1 LKRILW
7 ITRGGDPRW
16 APEHVFLCVRS
27 ASGVRPLEFHWP
39 ASVSEKIDLPDPTT
53 HREPFP
59 GLIGRVVAPVMIG
72 SLILEAALSPELMNS
87 GAIPLLTAISLAALQ
102 PPSPEALTPAL
113 FEAYYKL
120 YFPGLVAPKQVFDAP
135 NTDMP
140 PLLRETFAASVA
152 YTDDRAK
159 RIGVVQ
165 RELRH
170 HAGGP
175 SMSMMNMM
183 RLQWTLPPPRGRPE
197 SLETLFYSLR
207 ASETIPFLRFF
218 PVGTY
223 ASSQLIKVGLK
234 EDGTPILEDEKVFA
248 RYLSSPAP
256 NNKSSVILARIPLKS
271 KHVATGSAFILYIF
285 EDGSVDISLEV
296 PQRGITY
303 IAAVASDA
311 EQLLREVV
319 AAIGFPVDTPV
330 VLRDLHA
337 TFQWTSPRRAKPL
350 TGSRLQTRVACLSP
364 FLDTMSLQKDEKALA
379 GFKWRAVSNY
389 ESEASQ
395 FAYITQMVLRTGGE
409 LEKESG
415 GAAYAAYIGEL
426 REQFG
431 ITAEAAE
438 KVLER
443 WIDRRNDVVAPVLA
457 GEPVAKHSS
466 GVSILLAGSHPE
478 YTFELQGVSSS
489 QELQRIVSVLGVL
502 LGAEE
507 LSLEPP
513 APLVKEVAVA
523 IALEDAAAAAV
534 GVAEEEEAG
543 ELDPEL
549 AALMADLGYGGDAEP
564 VSNSASSAAAG
575 PPPPPPPTTVP
586 SAAPDLDAAMA
597 AVEEECRANP
607 WTAADKP
614 RSIAVDYYMA
624 KLTAR
629 DKVMF
634 GYPTDSAGRI
644 KAYSKSCQRRD
655 DRQPNVMTLAEYA
668 RVKRCYETTVRFVD
682 LPPQKPEDLPVEA
695 SFNPRKK
702 YEDDYYLRDPAS
714 GAPMWTVY
722 GYESKSTRG
731 SFLYLICA
739 ELWCDRDNLPLLKS
753 EFEGTQGRGFAKPP
767 NTCPFCAGT
776 VIRNLKSPTHG
787 ESVIVRSPKDTT
799 GKVHSFVGAITRTLH
814 PSGYPLPCCD
824 TTPRLLKLYME
835 ASFLG
840 LPVVGRD
847 LAGYKIKKNK
857 LVLSKNG
864 EEEEAGPE
872 EEDVAEPAPEL
883 GLEAAASAP
892 EGGVDYLRI
901 LMSMQTQYILGP
913 TAALTAGKV
922 ALLPPALDA
931 FFGQTG
937 QHPLELRGIRPTF
950 TKDAVSFI
958 RVGVDTRIRA
968 PGLNLFAGL
977 APLLGF
983 DSAEQTQNHIMTQR
997 MVRAFESANY
1007 GSLVHEFAR
1016 KSRLP
1021 AEPGSLAAF
1030 AGEYGYD
1037 LGTGRAHV
1045 IRLYRAWISF
1055 LEYLGP
1061 DNNKSPKQL
1070 RHLEHL
1076 LAQPGI
1082 LSPRGLLLVVLEQEG
1097 DTVHVACPSFGIPPA
1112 SLFGDVPI
1120 GFLWHDKRDE
1130 SWEPIVLY
1138 NGTPEAV
1145 RYFGER
1151 IPELAGIPKAI
1162 RTAIQSW
1169 LRDWRSSSR
1178 GCGRVVPP
1186 PHVWTPDKDTAGLP
1200 RLTQLKSRASALVRD
1215 RSNRLAGV
1223 LIDSMFVPCLDDGN
1237 LAAELPRVYEVD
1249 GIPATSLDTYL
1260 EFYGGLAAEYPAL
1273 APTHVLVKIEDASTP
1288 VGFETAIGTMVPTG
1302 PGSPGSLPQQQV
1314 DAFPWERDALI
1325 LKAPDAAA
1333 GKATVVEEMTASV
1346 EEQLAEAYQH
1356 LRLSFSRWLLREADG
1371 VAFRDLMR
1379 PLLLSSLPLYEKRK
1393 RMDILLEP
1401 ILRAWIQQ
1409 EQTEARV
1416 SMPLLRQDC
1425 IAFSDNEGACA
1436 SAGACRFGGG
1446 RCMIH
1451 APTRDAGTDPV
1462 RIFTARLSDEVL
1474 RYATLR
1480 HELLQNKVSTIRSP
1494 RGVVRVGDELYMATR
1509 PKESAAGIMDRLGFL
1524 QRATLTFPEEMLR
1537 FEGAEEE
1544 VAFEE
1549 VAEEPGLPATWT
1561 ELGLEIPSLPPDVD
1575 GRVLALAGSGQSFP
1589 DWERIVQRK
1598 RRELK
1603 LPGDPGRPFQ
1613 WSNQDF
1619 FVMASATYCNIVFVQ
1634 LGAAGLQVSRWIAPP
1649 SGPIVKNPIY
1659 IIFWGPRELLV
1670 TSGKNYRF
1678 QAKNL
1683 PGDFLTA
1690 LDNAHPM
1697 DEAEAKGIPVAEEDL
1712 ESLAVVVPPSAVEAS
1727 PEVLPAPEALPPPA
1741 EQQAPLPPP
1750 EAQQAPPPPPAEQ
1763 QALPPEAPPA
1773 VVVPAEQQALPP
1785 PPEAQQAPP
1794 PPEAQQAPPPEA
1806 PPAVVAPAEQ
1816 QAPPPEAQQA
1826 PPPEQAAAEPIPEL
1840 VVEEGGE
1847 SPQFEYAQVVAG
1859 GESPEFEYA
1868 QPAK

>member
-1 LKRILW
+1 MTTVPMLEDLQGPWAGLHIECIGRDGPESPAPLPDVYPFISVTDLKRILW
-7 ITRGGDPRW
+7 ITKGGDPRW

-39 ASVSEKIDLPDPTT
+39 ASVTEKIDLPDPLAT
-53 HREPFP
+53 REPFP
-59 GLIGRVVAPVMIG
+59 GLVGRVVAPVMIG
-72 SLILEAALSPELMNS
+72 SLILEAALSPELMTT
-87 GAIPLLTAISLAALQ
+87 GAIPLITAISLAALQ
-102 PPSPEALTPAL
+102 PPTPESLTPAL
-113 FEAYYKL
+113 FDGYYKL
-120 YFPGLVAPKQVFDAP
+120 YFPALIAPGQVLDAP
-135 NTDMP
+135 STDMS

-152 YTDDRAK
+152 YTDDRNK
-159 RIGVVQ
+159 RIRAVQ
-165 RELRH
+165 RELGN

-175 SMSMMNMM
+175 SMAMMNMI

-207 ASETIPFLRFF
+207 ASPTIPFLRFF
-218 PVGTY
+218 PAGTY

-248 RYLSSPAP
+248 RYLSQPAP
-256 NNKSSVILARIPLKS
+256 NNKSSVILARIPMNS
-271 KHVATGSAFILYIF
+271 KHVAPGAAFILYIF
-285 EDGSVDISLEV
+285 EDGSVDVSLEV

-303 IAAVASDA
+303 IAAVAADA
-311 EQLLREVV
+311 ERLLRDVV
-319 AAIGFPVDTPV
+319 AAIGFPPDTPV
-330 VLRDLHA
+330 TLRDLHA
-337 TFQWTSPRRAKPL
+337 TYQWTHPNPRRAKPL
-350 TGSRLQTRVACLSP
+350 TQSRLQSRVASLSP
-364 FLDTMSLQKDEKALA
+364 FLDTMTLQKDEKAIA

-395 FAYITQMVLRTGGE
+395 FAYITQMVLRSGGD
-409 LEKESG
+409 LEKEGG
-415 GAAYAAYIGEL
+415 GAAYAAYIAEL

-431 ITAEAAE
+431 ITAENAE

-478 YTFELQGVSSS
+478 YTVELQGVSST

-507 LSLEPP
+507 LSLDPP
-513 APLVKEVAVA
+513 SPLQKEVTVAV
-523 IALEDAAAAAV
+523 ALEDAAAAAV
-534 GVAEEEEAG
+534 GVAEEEAG

-564 VSNSASSAAAG
+564 ESNSSASASG
-575 PPPPPPPTTVP
+575 PPPPPPPTVP
-586 SAAPDLDAAMA
+586 SAAPDLAAAVA

-607 WTAADKP
+607 WTAAEKP
-614 RSIAVDYYMA
+614 RTIAVDYYMA

-634 GYPTDSAGRI
+634 GYPTDAAGRI

-702 YEDDYYLRDPAS
+702 YEDDYYLRDPTS

-739 ELWCDRDNLPLLKS
+739 DLWCDRDNLPLLKS

-767 NTCPFCAGT
+767 HTCPFCAGT

-847 LAGYKIKKNK
+847 LTGYKLIKGK
-857 LVLSKNG
+857 LVMSKKG
-864 EEEEAGPE
+864 DEEEAGPE

-883 GLEAAASAP
+883 GLEAAAAAP

-958 RVGVDTRIRA
+958 RLGVDTRIRA

-977 APLLGF
+977 APFLGF

-1007 GSLVHEFAR
+1007 GTLVHEFAR
-1016 KSRLP
+1016 KSTLP
-1021 AEPGSLAAF
+1021 AEPSSLAAF
-1030 AGEYGYD
+1030 AADHGYE
-1037 LGTGRAHV
+1037 LGAGRAHV
-1045 IRLYRAWISF
+1045 VRLYRAWVAF

-1130 SWEPIVLY
+1130 SWEPIVFY

-1145 RYFGER
+1145 RFFGER
-1151 IPELAGIPKAI
+1151 VPELAGLPKNI

-1237 LAAELPRVYEVD
+1237 LAAELPRVYEAE
-1249 GIPATSLDTYL
+1249 GIPVTPLDTYL
-1260 EFYGGLAAEYPAL
+1260 EFYRSLAAEYPAL
-1273 APTHVLVKIEDASTP
+1273 TPTRVLVKMADAATP
-1288 VGFETAIGTMVPTG
+1288 VGFETAVGTMVPTG
-1302 PGSPGSLPQQQV
+1302 PGNPGTLEQQQV

-1325 LKAPDAAA
+1325 LRAPDAAA

-1401 ILRAWIQQ
+1401 ILRPWIQS

-1425 IAFSDNEGACA
+1425 LALQDEGACSAA
-1436 SAGACRFGGG
+1436 SACRFGGG

-1480 HELLQNKVSTIRSP
+1480 HELFQNKVSTIRTP

-1509 PKESAAGIMDRLGFL
+1509 PKESASGIMGRLGFS

-1544 VAFEE
+1544 VGGP
-1549 VAEEPGLPATWT
+1549 VAEVEVPGLPASWT

-1575 GRVLALAGSGQSFP
+1575 GRVLALAGTGQSFP
-1589 DWERIVQRK
+1589 DWERIVKRK

-1603 LPGDPGRPFQ
+1603 LPGDPDRPFQ

-1619 FVMASATYCNIVFVQ
+1619 FIMASLTYCNIVFVR
-1634 LGAAGLQVSRWIAPP
+1634 GSPGGLEITKWIAPP
-1649 SGPIVKNPIY
+1649 MGGVTVKNPIY
-1659 IIFWGPRELLV
+1659 ILFWGPQELLV

-1690 LDNAHPM
+1690 LDGAHPL
-1697 DEAEAKGIPVAEEDL
+1697 DEAEAKGLAVESVAPPLEEDL
-1712 ESLAVVVPPSAVEAS
+1712 DLTPVEVAAPIKVAPPPVASVVEQQVA
-1727 PEVLPAPEALPPPA
+1727 PPPA
-1741 EQQAPLPPP
+1741 PVEV
-1750 EAQQAPPPPPAEQ
+1750 APPPAPVEVT
-1763 QALPPEAPPA
+1763 APPA
-1773 VVVPAEQQALPP
+1773 VEQQ
-1785 PPEAQQAPP
+1785 
-1794 PPEAQQAPPPEA
+1794 
-1806 PPAVVAPAEQ
+1806 V
-1816 QAPPPEAQQA
+1816 A
-1826 PPPEQAAAEPIPEL
+1826 PPPEQNQEPIPEL

-1859 GESPEFEYA
+1859 GESPEFEFA
-1868 QPAK
+1868 QPAAK

>member
-1 LKRILW
+1 M
-7 ITRGGDPRW
+7 T
-16 APEHVFLCVRS
+16 
-27 ASGVRPLEFHWP
+27 
-39 ASVSEKIDLPDPTT
+39 
-53 HREPFP
+53 
-59 GLIGRVVAPVMIG
+59 
-72 SLILEAALSPELMNS
+72 
-87 GAIPLLTAISLAALQ
+87 
-102 PPSPEALTPAL
+102 
-113 FEAYYKL
+113 
-120 YFPGLVAPKQVFDAP
+120 
-135 NTDMP
+135 
-140 PLLRETFAASVA
+140 
-152 YTDDRAK
+152 
-159 RIGVVQ
+159 
-165 RELRH
+165 
-170 HAGGP
+170 
-175 SMSMMNMM
+175 
-183 RLQWTLPPPRGRPE
+183 
-197 SLETLFYSLR
+197 
-207 ASETIPFLRFF
+207 
-218 PVGTY
+218 
-223 ASSQLIKVGLK
+223 
-234 EDGTPILEDEKVFA
+234 
-248 RYLSSPAP
+248 
-256 NNKSSVILARIPLKS
+256 
-271 KHVATGSAFILYIF
+271 
-285 EDGSVDISLEV
+285 
-296 PQRGITY
+296 
-303 IAAVASDA
+303 
-311 EQLLREVV
+311 
-319 AAIGFPVDTPV
+319 
-330 VLRDLHA
+330 
-337 TFQWTSPRRAKPL
+337 
-350 TGSRLQTRVACLSP
+350 
-364 FLDTMSLQKDEKALA
+364 LQKDEKAFAAL
-379 GFKWRAVSNY
+379 KWRAVSNY

-395 FAYITQMVLRTGGE
+395 FAYITQMVLRAGAE

-415 GAAYAAYIGEL
+415 GAAYAAYIAEL

-466 GVSILLAGSHPE
+466 GVSILVAGSHPE
-478 YTFELQGVSSS
+478 YTVELQGVSSS
-489 QELQRIVSVLGVL
+489 QELQRLMSVLGVL

-523 IALEDAAAAAV
+523 IALEDAAAAAA
-534 GVAEEEEAG
+534 GVPEEEEAG

-549 AALMADLGYGGDAEP
+549 AALMADLGFGGDAGEEEP
-564 VSNSASSAAAG
+564 FSVSSSAPPAA
-575 PPPPPPPTTVP
+575 PPPTNP
-586 SAAPDLDAAMA
+586 STAPDLAAAVA

-607 WTAADKP
+607 WTSTEKP

-634 GYPTDSAGRI
+634 GYPTDAAGRV

-702 YEDDYYLRDPAS
+702 YEDDYYLRDPTS
-714 GAPMWTVY
+714 GLPMWTIY

-739 ELWCDRDNLPLLKS
+739 DLWCDRDNLPLLKS
-753 EFEGTQGRGFAKPP
+753 EFEGTQGRGFEKPP
-767 NTCPFCAGT
+767 NTCPFCAGR
-776 VIRNLKSPTHG
+776 VIRNLKSPVNG

-847 LAGYKIKKNK
+847 LTGYKLIKNK
-857 LVLSKNG
+857 LILSKKG

-872 EEDVAEPAPEL
+872 GEEDVAEPAPEL
-883 GLEAAASAP
+883 GLEAAAAAP
-892 EGGVDYLRI
+892 AGGVDYLRI

-913 TAALTAGKV
+913 TASLTAGKV

-958 RVGVDTRIRA
+958 RIGVDTRIRA

-977 APLLGF
+977 APFLGF

-1007 GSLVHEFAR
+1007 GTLVHEFAR
-1016 KSRLP
+1016 KSTLP

-1030 AGEYGYD
+1030 AADHGYE
-1037 LGTGRAHV
+1037 LGSSRAHV
-1045 IRLYRAWISF
+1045 VRLYRAWVAF

-1061 DNNKSPKQL
+1061 DNNRTPKQL

-1076 LAQPGI
+1076 LAQPGV

-1097 DTVHVACPSFGIPPA
+1097 DDVRVACPSFGIPPA

-1130 SWEPIVLY
+1130 SWEPIVFY
-1138 NGTPEAV
+1138 NGSPEAV
-1145 RYFGER
+1145 RFFGER

-1200 RLTQLKSRASALVRD
+1200 RLTQLKSRASTLVRD

-1237 LAAELPRVYEVD
+1237 LATELPRVYEID
-1249 GIPATSLDTYL
+1249 GIPVTPLDTYL
-1260 EFYGGLAAEYPAL
+1260 EFYRTLSAEYSAL
-1273 APTHVLVKIEDASTP
+1273 TPTHVLVKLADASTP

-1302 PGSPGSLPQQQV
+1302 PGSAGGLPQQQV

-1325 LKAPDAAA
+1325 LKAPDAAT
-1333 GKATVVEEMTASV
+1333 GKATVMEEMTASV

-1356 LRLSFSRWLLREADG
+1356 LRLSFSRWLLREAEG

-1379 PLLLSSLPLYEKRK
+1379 PLLVSSLPLYEKRK

-1401 ILRAWIQQ
+1401 ILREWIHQ
-1409 EQTEARV
+1409 EQTEVRV

-1425 IAFSDNEGACA
+1425 LALPDEGSCSA
-1436 SAGACRFGGG
+1436 SSACRFGGG

-1509 PKESAAGIMDRLGFL
+1509 PKESAAGIMDRLGFS
-1524 QRATLTFPEEMLR
+1524 QRALLTFPEEMLR
-1537 FEGAEEE
+1537 FEGADEE
-1544 VAFEE
+1544 VEVP
-1549 VAEEPGLPATWT
+1549 VAEAEAPGLPTSWS
-1561 ELGLEIPSLPPDVD
+1561 EMGLEIPSLPPDVD

-1598 RRELK
+1598 RRDLK

-1619 FVMASATYCNIVFVQ
+1619 FIMASLTYCNIVFVR
-1634 LGAAGLQVSRWIAPP
+1634 GGPGGLEITKWIAPP
-1649 SGPIVKNPIY
+1649 AGPTVKNPIY
-1659 IIFWGPRELLV
+1659 ILFWGPQELLV

-1690 LDNAHPM
+1690 LDGAHPL
-1697 DEAEAKGIPVAEEDL
+1697 DEAEAKGFPV
-1712 ESLAVVVPPSAVEAS
+1712 
-1727 PEVLPAPEALPPPA
+1727 EVA
-1741 EQQAPLPPP
+1741 
-1750 EAQQAPPPPPAEQ
+1750 PPPPAESSDD
-1763 QALPPEAPPA
+1763 
-1773 VVVPAEQQALPP
+1773 
-1785 PPEAQQAPP
+1785 
-1794 PPEAQQAPPPEA
+1794 APPPE
-1806 PPAVVAPAEQ
+1806 V
-1816 QAPPPEAQQA
+1816 APPPVQAAPVEVA
-1826 PPPEQAAAEPIPEL
+1826 PPPVQAAPVQAAPVQAAPVEVAPPPVQAAPVEVAPPPVQAAPVEVAPPPVQAAPVEVAPPPVQAAPVEVPVPVQNQEPIPEL

-1859 GESPEFEYA
+1859 GESPEFEFA
-1868 QPAK
+1868 QPAAK